1 MTGAFKLKIPID
13 NAQLFCYNLNCQRAI
28 NTQIKMK
35 EQTFKYIVNIT
46 YETPSGIR
54 HCIKRTFYVPKS
66 KHQESEIENVKK
78 DYRNLFSKIVKINV
92 KRMGDAI

>member
-1 MTGAFKLKIPID
+1 
-13 NAQLFCYNLNCQRAI
+13 
-28 NTQIKMK
+28 MK

-54 HCIKRTFYVPKS
+54 HRIKRTFYVPKS